1 MKRLSIF
8 MAGVHASL
16 AANIFPR
23 ASHSCTVHT
32 VQPGET
38 CFTIA
43 SDNNATFAQIVGWNP
58 EINTVCS

>member
-8 MAGVHASL
+8 IAGVQASL
-16 AANIFPR
+16 LGDNLPR
-23 ASHSCTVHT
+23 ASHNCTLHT

-43 SDNNATFAQIVGWNP
+43 SNNNATFAQIVGWNP